1 MVGQVRLMHTSS
13 SILAAIGNTPL
24 VKLNKIPQNS
34 SSKIFVKLEYYNPT
48 ASYKDRMALAI
59 IEEAE
64 REGIL
69 KPGYSVV
76 EATGGSAGS
85 SLALVCAI
93 KGYKVK
99 LVTSDAYSEEKRN
112 TMRALGAELTI
123 VSSDQGRISGELVKK
138 MMAKAEELSR
148 APNTYYTNQMQ
159 NRHALKG
166 YNKMGEE
173 ILMQLDGKVDA
184 FVASFGSAGCVM
196 GVAEVL
202 KRKAPKTKV
211 FIVEPAESPLISKG
225 RAGTHHIEGIGD
237 GIIPPLL
244 RRDLYDGVIE
254 VTEEDSKIMARRL
267 ASEEGV
273 FAGTSTGANVQA
285 SLQVMARLGE
295 AKNIVT
301 VAVDSGLK
309 YLSTELYRPRG

>member
-1 MVGQVRLMHTSS
+1 MMQASS
-13 SILAAIGNTPL
+13 SILETIGNTPL

-48 ASYKDRMALAI
+48 ASYKDRMVLAI

-64 REGIL
+64 KDGIL
-69 KPGYSVV
+69 RPGYSVV

-85 SLALVCAI
+85 SLALVCGV

-123 VSSDQGRISGELVKK
+123 VPSNQGKVSGELVKK
-138 MMAKAEELSR
+138 LMEKAEELSS
-148 APNTYYTNQMQ
+148 APNTYYANQMQ
-159 NRHALKG
+159 NRYALKG

-173 ILMQLDGKVDA
+173 IITQLDGKVDA

-202 KRKAPKTKV
+202 KRKDPKTRV
-211 FIVEPAESPLISKG
+211 FIVEPSESPVISKG
-225 RAGTHHIEGIGD
+225 RAGAHHIEGIGD
-237 GIIPPLL
+237 GIVPPLL
-244 RRDLYDGVIE
+244 RRELYDDVID
-254 VTEEDSKIMARRL
+254 VTEEDSKTMSRRL
-267 ASEEGV
+267 AREEGI

-285 SLQVMARLGE
+285 ALQVMTKLGE
-295 AKNIVT
+295 RKNIVT
-301 VAVDSGLK
+301 IAVDSGLK
-309 YLSTELYRPRG
+309 YLSTELYRTHSKSDDQS